1 MATKELAIY
10 SWACYKLRFSMSAH
24 PYDDSMESICYYY
37 IPKEYFVFKATTSL
51 NGDSIKLKNRSIL
64 NFIGLDNLG

>member
-1 MATKELAIY
+1 
-10 SWACYKLRFSMSAH
+10 MSAH